1 MNSRFNTTEPRDAAR
16 LCVTDSAVSSCAS
29 GRRGLNRIFPLIVFA
44 ALVGCGESSLRH
56 RENVV
61 VVVLD
66 ALRADRLGCY
76 GHTRD
81 TSPAID
87 RLASEGILFED
98 AIAQCCFTPP
108 AMASLMTGRYV
119 PSHGLLGWE
128 ARLPETETTLAEVFR
143 DAGYRTA
150 GFVFLNLLTR
160 QGLEQGFEQG
170 AEMVEPADSVFL
182 LGRSWIESAQ
192 GADRERPFFLLLHCY
207 DVHRPYTPAAP
218 YDTMFGDAAARG
230 ASTIDGSNETLAAIQ
245 EGWLVPT
252 AADHARL
259 ADLYDGEVRY
269 TDDRVGE
276 FVRWLGEKK
285 LLESTLL
292 VVTADHGET
301 LGERAILAAKP
312 GAEPDVA
319 RDGAAGTSSSAPPP
333 IQYTHDESLFD
344 PVMKIPL
351 ILRGP
356 GIAPRGARVRE
367 QVRQIDIMP
376 TILALAGLET
386 PAGVEGASL
395 LSAEGAPLAGPPR
408 VAFADAY
415 PEPTRPTRYMRAI
428 RLPHAK
434 LIHDIHAGTWRMYDL
449 AADPGEE
456 RDLRTGADSAAGVGA
471 ARGAMFDSL
480 ASALLAHAEAAGEV
494 EEICLVWEGAANAG
508 LAGSLAVTNG
518 RILGVSHPPGSADT
532 EYEIAPDSL
541 TLDFR
546 GGASGAR
553 SAIWV
558 RVSSARVGAR
568 LAVHDAAG
576 GALPVRIYQREGA
589 MQNDISFQVAEIG
602 HAYIDPFLEKS
613 RGVYLFG
620 RSRLEKQRIPISLDP
635 EEIERLKALGYVG
648 G

>member
-1 MNSRFNTTEPRDAAR
+1 VKRREFRVAAAGL
-16 LCVTDSAVSSCAS
+16 LC
-29 GRRGLNRIFPLIVFA
+29 A
-44 ALVGCGESSLRH
+44 ALLGCGGGEGTRSR
-56 RENVV
+56 RPANVV
-61 VVVLD
+61 VIVLD

-76 GHTRD
+76 GNARD

-87 RLASEGILFED
+87 RLASEGVLFEA

-108 AMASLMTGRYV
+108 AMASLLTGRHV

-128 ARLPETETTLAEVFR
+128 ARLPETETTLAEVVR

-160 QGLEQGFEQG
+160 QGLEQGFDQG

-182 LGRSWIESAQ
+182 LARSWIESAK

-207 DVHRPYTPAAP
+207 DVHRPYTPVAP
-218 YDTMFGDAAARG
+218 YDTMFGGGDAGAARG
-230 ASTIDGSNETLAAIQ
+230 ASTIDGSNETLTAIG
-245 EGWLVPT
+245 EGRIVPT

-301 LGERAILAAKP
+301 LGERALLAAKEN
-312 GAEPDVA
+312 AA
-319 RDGAAGTSSSAPPP
+319 RGAASSAPPAAPSPP

-356 GIAPRGARVRE
+356 GIAARGARVRE

-376 TILALAGLET
+376 TILALVGLD
-386 PAGVEGASL
+386 PPPGVEGSPL
-395 LSAEGAPLAGPPR
+395 FSAEGVPLAGPSR

-456 RDLRTGADSAAGVGA
+456 RDLRALALADTAAHDPRGMRGAGA
-471 ARGAMFDSL
+471 AFDSL
-480 ASALLAHAEAAGEV
+480 ASALLAHAESAGEV
-494 EEICLVWEGAANAG
+494 EEICLVWEGAENAN
-508 LAGSLAVTNG
+508 LTGSLSVTDG
-518 RILGVSHPPGSADT
+518 KILGVSHPPGATDT
-532 EYEIAPDSL
+532 RYEIAADGAAL
-541 TLDFR
+541 EFH
-546 GGASGAR
+546 GGASSAR

-558 RVSSARVGAR
+558 RVSSARAGAR
-568 LAVHDAAG
+568 LGVRDAAG
-576 GALPVRIYQREGA
+576 RALPVRIYQREGV
-589 MQNDISFQVAEIG
+589 MQNDVSFQVAEIG
-602 HAYIDPFLEKS
+602 HAYIDPFHEKT

-620 RSRLEKQRIPISLDP
+620 RSRLEKQRIPISLEP

>member
-1 MNSRFNTTEPRDAAR
+1 MTRAFRFAVAGAFCAAV
-16 LCVTDSAVSSCAS
+16 L
-29 GRRGLNRIFPLIVFA
+29 
-44 ALVGCGESSLRH
+44 GCGGGDGGDGARSRSR
-56 RENVV
+56 RPENVV

-76 GHTRD
+76 GHTHD

-87 RLASEGILFED
+87 RLASEGVLFET

-108 AMASLMTGRYV
+108 AMASLLTGRHV

-128 ARLPETETTLAEVFR
+128 ARLPESETTLAEVFR

-182 LGRSWIESAQ
+182 IAQSWIESAE
-192 GADRERPFFLLLHCY
+192 GADRDRPFFLLLHCY
-207 DVHRPYTPAAP
+207 DVHRPYTPVAP
-218 YDTMFGDAAARG
+218 YDTMFVAAGASRG
-230 ASTIDGSNETLAAIQ
+230 ASTIDGSNETLTAIQ
-245 EGWLVPT
+245 EGRIAAT

-276 FVRWLGEKK
+276 FVRWLDEKQ

-301 LGERAILAAKP
+301 LGERALLAARADAAEDAAP
-312 GAEPDVA
+312 GAA
-319 RDGAAGTSSSAPPP
+319 SGAPRAAAPPAPP

-356 GIAPRGARVRE
+356 GIAARGARVRE

-376 TILALAGLET
+376 TILALVGLDT
-386 PAGVEGASL
+386 PAGVEGAPL
-395 LSAEGAPLAGPPR
+395 LDAKGAPLAGPSR

-449 AADPGEE
+449 ASDPGEE
-456 RDLRTGADSAAGVGA
+456 RDLRASAGAPASASAETARGETRVTPGA
-471 ARGAMFDSL
+471 AAMFDSL

-494 EEICLVWEGAANAG
+494 EEICVVWEGAENAG
-508 LAGSLAVTNG
+508 LSGTLAVSG
-518 RILGVSHPPGSADT
+518 GQILGVSHPPGAADT
-532 EYEIAPDSL
+532 RYELSTDGA
-541 TLDFR
+541 TLEFH
-546 GGASGAR
+546 GGAGSAR

-558 RVSSARVGAR
+558 RVSSARAAAR
-568 LAVHDAAG
+568 LDVRDAAG
-576 GALPVRIYQREGA
+576 RALPARVYQREGV
-589 MQNDISFQVAEIG
+589 MQNGVSFRVAEIG
-602 HAYIDPFLEKS
+602 HAYIDPFLEKA

>member
-1 MNSRFNTTEPRDAAR
+1 MGRAFRTAVATA
-16 LCVTDSAVSSCAS
+16 LCVAIA
-29 GRRGLNRIFPLIVFA
+29 
-44 ALVGCGESSLRH
+44 GCGGGGESRSQRP
-56 RENVV
+56 ENVIV
-61 VVVLD
+61 IVLD

-76 GHTRD
+76 GHARD

-87 RLASEGILFED
+87 RLASDGVLFET

-108 AMASLMTGRYV
+108 AMASLMTGRHV

-182 LGRSWIESAQ
+182 LGQSWIESAQ

-230 ASTIDGSNETLAAIQ
+230 ASMIDGSNETLAAIQ
-245 EGWLVPT
+245 EGRLAPT
-252 AADHARL
+252 PADHARL

-269 TDDRVGE
+269 TDDRVAE

-301 LGERAILAAKP
+301 LGERALLAAQP
-312 GAEPDVA
+312 GA
-319 RDGAAGTSSSAPPP
+319 APPL
-333 IQYTHDESLFD
+333 QYTHDESLFD
-344 PVMKIPL
+344 PVMRIPL
-351 ILRGP
+351 IFHGP
-356 GIAPRGARVRE
+356 GIAARGARVRE

-376 TILALAGLET
+376 TILALVGMET

-395 LSAEGAPLAGPPR
+395 LSADGAPLAGPPR

-415 PEPTRPTRYMRAI
+415 PEPTRPTRYMRAV

-456 RDLRTGADSAAGVGA
+456 RDLRASAIASAGTGTNASGGA
-471 ARGAMFDSL
+471 VATTHALFDSL
-480 ASALLAHAEAAGEV
+480 ASALFTHAESAGEV
-494 EEICLVWEGAANAG
+494 EEICLVWEGAENAG
-508 LAGSLAVTNG
+508 LAGTLSVTNG
-518 RILGVSHPPGSADT
+518 KILGVSHPPGAADT
-532 EYEIAPDSL
+532 EFEIAPDGT
-541 TLDFR
+541 TLNFR
-546 GGASGAR
+546 GGASSER

-558 RVSSARVGAR
+558 RVSSARVGVQ
-568 LAVHDAAG
+568 LAVRGAAG
-576 GALPVRIYQREGA
+576 GALPVRIYQREGIVRS
-589 MQNDISFQVAEIG
+589 DVSFQMAEIG
-602 HAYIDPFLEKS
+602 HAYIDPFHQKTS
-613 RGVYLFG
+613 GVSLFG